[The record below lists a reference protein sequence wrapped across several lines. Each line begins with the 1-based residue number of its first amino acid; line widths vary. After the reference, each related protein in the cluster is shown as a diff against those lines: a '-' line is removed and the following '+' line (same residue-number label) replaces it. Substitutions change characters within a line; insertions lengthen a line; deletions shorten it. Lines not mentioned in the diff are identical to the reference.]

1 VTRNLTSTDLKR
13 LHREWRRKP
22 HGRLAVYLDSV
33 ETPANVG
40 SILRTAAAMG
50 IGDVYLGGR
59 TVEPSHPGAQRTAM
73 GSERFVTLHRVD
85 DPTSG
90 LAAPRAAGYRL
101 VGLELAEGA
110 QPLHEVVLT
119 GDLCLV
125 VGHEDRGL
133 SKASLEALD
142 ELAFIPQLGRIGSLN
157 VAVATA
163 IAFAEARRQ
172 TWTAAGEPG

>member
-1 VTRNLTSTDLKR
+1 VTRNLASTDLKR
-13 LHREWRRKP
+13 LHREWRRRP
-22 HGRLAVYLDSV
+22 HGRLGVYLDSV

-50 IGDVYLGGR
+50 VADVYLGGR

-73 GSERFVTLHRVD
+73 GSERFVALHRPEPPVA
-85 DPTSG
+85 G

-110 QPLHEVVLT
+110 LPLHELDLT

-133 SKASLEALD
+133 SKGTLEELQ

-157 VAVATA
+157 VAVATG
-163 IAFAEARRQ
+163 IAFAEVRRQ
-172 TWTAAGEPG
+172 AWTSPSSPA